1 MSTAHRF
8 PLVFLTALALAG
20 ALAAGAVHADKPSW
34 AGGGN
39 KHERKQEGRERDNDR
54 GGRGDEGRG
63 RQQYFGDRQAVIVR
77 EYYGQE
83 FHGGRCPP
91 GLAKKRN
98 GCMPPGQAKKWAMG
112 RPLPAGVVYY
122 DLPPALV
129 VQLGRPPAGYKYV
142 RVAADILM
150 IAVGSSMVVDAIQDL
165 GGMM

>member
-1 MSTAHRF
+1 MSTARK
-8 PLVFLTALALAG
+8 PISYVFAMTFAA
-20 ALAAGAVHADKPSW
+20 ALAAGAAHADKPSW

-39 KHERKQEGRERDNDR
+39 KHERKQDGHGRDDR
-54 GGRGDEGRG
+54 GGHAEDRGA
-63 RQQYFGDRQAVIVR
+63 RQQFFGDRQVSVVR
-77 EYYGQE
+77 QYYGAE
-83 FHGGRCPP
+83 IHGGHCPP

-122 DLPPALV
+122 ELPPALV